1 MTEMTERLLAMTERL
16 LAVVTGASSG
26 IGESF
31 ARQLAARGYD
41 LLLVAR
47 REDRLQRLAHEITS
61 AHGVSVEIL
70 PADLAADEPR
80 ARLADRVRS
89 APNFGLLVNNAGFGS
104 VGLFHQASL
113 AEQDRMHRLHVLTPL
128 ALSHAALANLTSR
141 LAGGGRT
148 GIINVSSVASFEQSP
163 SNVSYCASKAWLTS
177 FTEGLSIELVVRA
190 SPIKVQALC
199 PGFTYSEFHD
209 RIGMDRGPIPK
220 PLWMTADFVVAE
232 SLRGFDRGQVVVIPG
247 WRYKIIVAFIKAVP
261 GPLMRRIS
269 AAAARR
275 YRKPNR

>member
-1 MTEMTERLLAMTERL
+1 MTDRL

-47 REDRLQRLAHEITS
+47 REDRLLRLAQEIAS
-61 AHGVSVEIL
+61 AYGIAVEIL
-70 PADLAADEPR
+70 PTDLAADEPR
-80 ARLADRVRS
+80 AHLADRIRT
-89 APNFGLLVNNAGFGS
+89 APNFGLLVNNAGFGT
-104 VGLFHQASL
+104 VGLFHKASL
-113 AEQDRMHRLHVLTPL
+113 AEQDQMHRLHVLTPL
-128 ALSHAALANLTSR
+128 ALSHAALTNLTSR
-141 LAGGGRT
+141 PSSGGRA

-177 FTEGLSIELVVRA
+177 FTEGLAIELVVQA

-209 RIGMDRGPIPK
+209 RIGMDRSPIPK
-220 PLWMTADFVVAE
+220 QLWMTADFVVAE
-232 SLRGFDRGQVVVIPG
+232 SLRAFDRGQLIVIPG
-247 WRYKIIVAFIKAVP
+247 WRYKIIAAFMRAVP
-261 GPLMRRIS
+261 GSLMRRIS
-269 AAAARR
+269 SAAARR
-275 YRKPNR
+275 YRKPKA